1 MAECYYWD
9 VPSQVKEP
17 TIKVGDKVEIV
28 DPWQLDKRLG
38 IQVGDVA
45 KVVYVGN
52 DHLRCNNPRWNI
64 CDHKIGRVMGLNQI
78 KLIVNTHKEE
88 YL

>member
-1 MAECYYWD
+1 MTECYYWD
-9 VPSQVKEP
+9 VPSQAKEP
-17 TIKVGDKVEIV
+17 TIKVGDKVEII
-28 DPWQLDKRLG
+28 DPWQFDKRLG

-64 CDHKIGRVMGLNQI
+64 YDHELGQLMGLNQI
-78 KLIVNTHKEE
+78 KLIVNTYKEE
-88 YL
+88 SL

>member
-1 MAECYYWD
+1 MTECYYWD
-9 VPSQVKEP
+9 VPSQTKEP
-17 TIKVGDKVEIV
+17 TIKVGDKVEII
-28 DPWQLDKRLG
+28 DPHQLDKFLG

-64 CDHKIGRVMGLNQI
+64 YDHELGQLMGLNQI
-78 KLIVNTHKEE
+78 KLIVNPYKEE
-88 YL
+88 LL